1 MATDWSKKATDVG
14 VAVSSKTG
22 DAQPHVILAV
32 EGYRDAAATQR
43 HKSNRHVFPRMQQA
57 FVEKLEAFG
66 LSAKEAHLYALL
78 LKYGPKTT
86 GELAKLLHSYRVDV
100 YRILETLAEKGMVEE
115 SIEKPTKYAAVSVET
130 ALAAA
135 MMRHAYELRWMEENR
150 DEVLKLANEYMS
162 SDVLANDLY
171 TFKVIKGRANTL
183 AAMEQLVKAAEERV
197 VFISS
202 LDGISMLSASGLL
215 ERFVDATSRGVR
227 VRHITEILLR
237 NIDSVRDAL
246 AGGIEVRHH
255 DDYAGMRF
263 LVADARESLTTITFD
278 TLRHGKDAADTA
290 FWTNSPEYAQYL
302 EASFELLW
310 DNSADA
316 LQRIDDVLAET
327 QKPQPRVVKN
337 RL

>member
-1 MATDWSKKATDVG
+1 MMSESIVRC
-14 VAVSSKTG
+14 SST
-22 DAQPHVILAV
+22 
-32 EGYRDAAATQR
+32 RRTQR
-43 HKSNRHVFPRMQQA
+43 HKSNRYVFPPMQQA
-57 FVEKLEAFG
+57 LIEKLEAFG

-115 SIEKPTKYAAVSVET
+115 SVEKPTKYAAVSVEP
-130 ALAAA
+130 ALEAA

-150 DEVLKLANEYMS
+150 DEVLKLAHEYLS

-171 TFKVIKGRANTL
+171 TFKVIKGRSNTL
-183 AAMEQLVKAAEERV
+183 AAMEQLVKTAEERV
-197 VFISS
+197 LFISS
-202 LDGISMLSASGLL
+202 LGGIPILSTSGLM
-215 ERFVDATSRGVR
+215 EYFIDATNRGVR
-227 VRHITEILLR
+227 VRYITEILLR
-237 NIDSVRDAL
+237 NIDSVREAL

-263 LVADARESLTTITFD
+263 LVVDAHESLTTITFD
-278 TLRHGKDAADTA
+278 ALRHGKDAADTA

-310 DNSADA
+310 DNSTDA
-316 LQRIDDVLAET
+316 QQRIDYVLADT
-327 QKPQPRVVKN
+327 QKVQSHAAKN
-337 RL
+337 SP